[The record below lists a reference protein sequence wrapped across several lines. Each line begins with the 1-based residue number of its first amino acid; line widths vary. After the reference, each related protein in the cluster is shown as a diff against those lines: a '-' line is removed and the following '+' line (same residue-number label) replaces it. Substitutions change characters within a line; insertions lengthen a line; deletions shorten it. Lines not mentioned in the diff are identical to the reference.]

1 MAPSY
6 SSMGT
11 FPDLEISIL
20 SRLALVIAQVSL
32 WHSDYLI
39 VYPYNSPCIARIT
52 VKDSRRYYANN
63 SIYSSITGLGWAV
76 LVFGLNSKLV
86 CVLARGRFVFSNSKF
101 LRHELHERC
110 IPLGTLPELN
120 ICQLRKRVLSST
132 LRSEEGD
139 ITSTTSSNPARQLR
153 DQFHRLATSQCCD

>member
-6 SSMGT
+6 LSMGT
-11 FPDLEISIL
+11 FLDLEISIL

-39 VYPYNSPCIARIT
+39 VYPYSSPCIARIT

-110 IPLGTLPELN
+110 IPLGY
-120 ICQLRKRVLSST
+120 
-132 LRSEEGD
+132 
-139 ITSTTSSNPARQLR
+139 PARVERLPVEESCPLFDTSLR
-153 DQFHRLATSQCCD
+153 GRRHYLHH